1 MGSVAKVGNSGIKVV
16 AAVKMRK
23 KMNILKYL
31 SESEYPPM
39 ARGEFQCV
47 LCAGGD
53 AVPHQ
58 PGGAGQ
64 RRPQAEVRG
73 EHRHDLRRQ
82 LRQDGER
89 GLVETGSRDCS
100 PHF

>member
-1 MGSVAKVGNSGIKVV
+1 
-16 AAVKMRK
+16 
-23 KMNILKYL
+23 MNILKYL
-31 SESEYPPM
+31 SESEYPTM
-39 ARGEFQCV
+39 ARGEFQSV